1 MIASAK
7 TREKMLD
14 KRELLLEQ
22 IIKEYLKN
30 PEPIGSEY
38 LKVRLDIKI
47 SSATIRNY
55 FKQLCEEGKLEQ
67 LHISSGRVPT
77 NSALKYFWKKE
88 LALLEDS
95 AIKSDSTERIK
106 SSAKETKI
114 FCIVRFYEPNFLRE
128 VINSGGRFLI
138 AVFDNGEAVM
148 EYNHSLERF
157 LIELVGLE
165 INDLVKISEEVCAFS
180 LAKKLRSLLGE
191 SISIKEGNN
200 ELISMINMGRFDAEA
215 FEEYL
220 NGDIMDRL
228 INGLHFQNIVPEG
241 FMAIKQDIKVAQKNA
256 KMLVVGR
263 LFRDYSRF
271 YSLIKE

>member
-1 MIASAK
+1 
-7 TREKMLD
+7 MLD

-22 IIKEYLKN
+22 IIKEYLRN

-38 LKVRLDIKI
+38 LRVRLDIKI

-67 LHISSGRVPT
+67 LHVSSGRVPT

-88 LALLEDS
+88 LAPLEGVT
-95 AIKSDSTERIK
+95 IRSDSTETIR
-106 SSAKETKI
+106 SGARETKI
-114 FCIVRFYEPNFLRE
+114 FCIVRFYESNFLRE
-128 VINSGGRFLI
+128 IINSNDRYII
-138 AVFDNGEAVM
+138 AVFDKGEIVL
-148 EYNHSLERF
+148 EHNPSLERF
-157 LIELVGLE
+157 LRELIGLE
-165 INDLVKISEEVCAFS
+165 IGDLIKISEEVCAFTLS
-180 LAKKLRSLLGE
+180 KKLRSLLRE
-191 SISIKEGNN
+191 SVSIKEGSS
-200 ELISMINMGRFDAEA
+200 ELISMINLGKFDIET

-220 NGDIMDRL
+220 SGDVMDRI

-241 FMAIKQDIKVAQKNA
+241 FMAIKQDIEVAHKSA

-263 LFRDYSRF
+263 LFRDYNKF